1 MSNPRIDALLAE
13 FSSKLAT
20 IVREEARAEVRA
32 ALDAALGGSP
42 SSKPTPPK
50 AASKPGASKPGAS
63 KPGASKP
70 GASKPGASKPGAS
83 KPSPS
88 PAKAPAA
95 SSAPKK
101 FPLVGAPAP
110 KKADAKK
117 PDAKKPAGK
126 RIRRSVADLDRDAG
140 RLVSAVRTAGP
151 QGLLNEEARAQ
162 LKMEKTEWQGTLKHA
177 LDTKLVR
184 VEGQRRAMRVFVL

>member
-50 AASKPGASKPGAS
+50 AAS